1 MDDTPAGDTGSTGQW
16 TADSIPSQ
24 LGRVFLVTGANSGIG
39 YETSRA
45 LAAHGASVIMAVRD
59 EAKGVEAVERLKAEH
74 PDATVELRHLYLAD
88 LDSGRAFAP
97 TLDGVHMLINNTRG
111 MNPPRPPTQ
120 HGVEMQIRVKL

>member
-74 PDATVELRHLYLAD
+74 PEAPVQLRPHDLAHLGTGAT
-88 LDSGRAFAP
+88 FAA
-97 TLDGVHMLINNTRG
+97 TLDMVRSVNNNAGR
-111 MNPPRPPTQ
+111 MMP
-120 HGVEMQIRVKL
+120 